1 MYRRNPA
8 FSNIKKNSCQKIQ
21 PKLGVLALS
30 HFSHFFKGKLTCLS
44 CESKIKHLV
53 GSSGKKNKKNKEE
66 QSNNKKGVTNFSPV
80 TFLRAISI
88 HMKYS
93 IYTTKTS
100 HVKLQSIHSCV
111 HACRNINNMILCYLF
126 FNGRYGLKPSGGA

>member
-53 GSSGKKNKKNKEE
+53 GSSGKKNKEE